1 MVGFSKTFRH
11 KAKNMKKIVRN
22 SLISMVFASLIAGC
36 GGSNTEESE
45 SSQVQTNPVTSKGQI
60 DGFGS
65 VIVNGVRYNT
75 DNAVIVVNGV
85 EVEEAELKVGYIVTV
100 IGEVSEDGSVAV
112 ATRVEYS
119 AELIGPVEAIDLAQG
134 TITVLGQVVRL
145 SEDTFFGDNI
155 DEDEIEE
162 LLSDAVI
169 EVSAFPSED
178 GTLLAAHIEIE
189 LEEDSFRLSGEI
201 SNVNIESLTLTI
213 NGQVVD
219 ISEVDLGDLDIEE
232 LENGMDVVV
241 TGSLEDDVFVAD
253 DELEEHEGLP
263 ETDANVE
270 VEIEGVVSD
279 LTDNGMFEI
288 NGMRVLFD
296 ATTEFEYGEEENLR
310 NGLLVEVEGVV
321 NDDGILVADEIELHR
336 NAEMEFE
343 GFIESIDL
351 ENDTFT
357 VRDFIFTVTADTSF
371 DDDSDMDERR
381 FSLEDLSIGDLI
393 DVLAFTDFEGEDV
406 LLAKR
411 IRRYSHDEED
421 EQEDFEAEALGRIDI
436 VEGNHLELH
445 NGVTIA
451 ITEQT
456 EIEGGELLLDIPR
469 EVLGGVIAVEGV
481 FEGDILYA
489 REVEILAWCGENG
502 TIYPTND
509 GEISMSVLEICGNE
523 EDDEGEE
530 EEREE
535 ENEEAPGDDEESSGD
550 GEDVNREEES
560 EPGEE
565 SEEEVESELEESNGE
580 DGGQDEAPVEEEEQ
594 ETEERDEVVEEGER
608 EEESDAEDEAEP
620 EEPGVEENEGVTDAP
635 EEEDGETTDALE

>member
-1 MVGFSKTFRH
+1 MVGSSKTFRH

-22 SLISMVFASLIAGC
+22 TLIPMVFASLIAGC
-36 GGSNTEESE
+36 GGSNTGESE
-45 SSQVQTNPVTSKGQI
+45 ASQVQTNPVTSMGQI

-100 IGEVSEDGSVAV
+100 VGEVSEDGSVAV

-119 AELIGPVEAIDLAQG
+119 AELIGPVEDIDLVQG
-134 TITVLGQVVRL
+134 TITVLGQVVRI
-145 SEDTFFGDNI
+145 SEDTFFGDEI
-155 DEDEIEE
+155 DEEAIEE

-178 GTLLAAHIEIE
+178 GTFLAAHIEIE
-189 LEEDSFRLSGEI
+189 LEEDGFRLSGEI
-201 SNVNIESLTLTI
+201 SNVNLESLTLTI

-219 ISEVDLGDLDIEE
+219 ISEVDLGDLEIEA
-232 LENGMDVVV
+232 LEDGMDVVV
-241 TGSLEDDVFVAD
+241 TGSLEGEVFVAE
-253 DELEEHEGLP
+253 DELEEHDGMP
-263 ETDANVE
+263 DTDANVE
-270 VEIEGVVSD
+270 VEVEGIVSD

-288 NGMRVLFD
+288 NGMRVQFD
-296 ATTEFEYGEEENLR
+296 GTTEFEYGEEAHLR

-321 NDDGILVADEIELHR
+321 NDEGVLVADEIELHR

-357 VRDFIFTVTADTSF
+357 VRDLTFTVTADTSF
-371 DDDSDMDERR
+371 DDDSDMEERR
-381 FSLEDLSIGDLI
+381 FALDDLSVGDLI
-393 DVLAFTDFEGEDV
+393 DVLAFTDFEGQDV

-411 IRRYSHDEED
+411 IRRYNHDEEG
-421 EQEDFEAEALGRIDI
+421 EQDDFEAEALGRIDV

-445 NGVTIA
+445 NGVTVA

-456 EIEGGELLLDIPR
+456 EIEGGELLLEIPR
-469 EVLGGVIAVEGV
+469 EVLGGVIEVEGI

-509 GEISMSVLEICGNE
+509 DEISMSVLEICGND
-523 EDDEGEE
+523 EDDEGSEEAQEAGSDEE
-530 EEREE
+530 EEQEREE
-535 ENEEAPGDDEESSGD
+535 GESNDEAPGDEEESLGE
-550 GEDVNREEES
+550 GEDVNREE
-560 EPGEE
+560 
-565 SEEEVESELEESNGE
+565 
-580 DGGQDEAPVEEEEQ
+580 
-594 ETEERDEVVEEGER
+594 
-608 EEESDAEDEAEP
+608 EP
-620 EEPGVEENEGVTDAP
+620 EEPGVEENDGVTDAL
-635 EEEDGETTDALE
+635 EEEEGETTDELE

>member
-1 MVGFSKTFRH
+1 
-11 KAKNMKKIVRN
+11 MKKIVRN
-22 SLISMVFASLIAGC
+22 TLIPMVFASLIVGC

-45 SSQVQTNPVTSKGQI
+45 ASQLQTNPVTSKGQI

-178 GTLLAAHIEIE
+178 GTFLAAHIEIE

-201 SNVNIESLTLTI
+201 SNVNLESLTLTI

-219 ISEVDLGDLDIEE
+219 ISEVDLGDLEIDE

-253 DELEEHEGLP
+253 NELEEHDGLP

-270 VEIEGVVSD
+270 VEIEGIVSG

-296 ATTEFEYGEEENLR
+296 GTTAFEYGEEENLR

-351 ENDTFT
+351 ESDTFT
-357 VRDFIFTVTADTSF
+357 VRDLTFTVTADTSF

-381 FSLEDLSIGDLI
+381 FALDDLSIGDLI
-393 DVLAFTDFEGEDV
+393 DVLAFTDFEGQDV

-411 IRRYSHDEED
+411 IRRYNHDEED
-421 EQEDFEAEALGRIDI
+421 EQDDFEAEALGRIDV

-523 EDDEGEE
+523 EDEEGEE
-530 EEREE
+530 EEQEPANEEE
-535 ENEEAPGDDEESSGD
+535 ENEEASGDDEESSGD
-550 GEDVNREEES
+550 EEDVNREEEPES
-560 EPGEE
+560 GEE
-565 SEEEVESELEESNGE
+565 SEEEAESEEEESEESNGE
-580 DGGQDEAPVEEEEQ
+580 DGGQEDAALIEEEES
-594 ETEERDEVVEEGER
+594 EP
-608 EEESDAEDEAEP
+608 EDEAEP
-620 EEPGVEENEGVTDAP
+620 EELGVEENEGVSDAP
-635 EEEDGETTDALE
+635 EEENGETTDALE

>member
-22 SLISMVFASLIAGC
+22 TLIPMVFASLIAGC
-36 GGSNTEESE
+36 GGSNTEES
-45 SSQVQTNPVTSKGQI
+45 QVTTNPVTSKGQI

-75 DNAVIVVNGV
+75 DDAVIVVNGV

-119 AELIGPVEAIDLAQG
+119 AELIGPVEAIDLVQG

-145 SEDTFFGDNI
+145 SEDTFFGDDI

-189 LEEDSFRLSGEI
+189 LEEDNFRLSGEI
-201 SNVNIESLTLTI
+201 SNVNLESLTLTI

-219 ISEVDLGDLDIEE
+219 ISEVDLGDLEIEE

-253 DELEEHEGLP
+253 DELEEHDGLP

-270 VEIEGVVSD
+270 VEIEGIVSD

-296 ATTEFEYGEEENLR
+296 GTTEFEYGEEENLR

-357 VRDFIFTVTADTSF
+357 VRDLTFSVTADTSF
-371 DDDSDMDERR
+371 DDDSDIDERR
-381 FSLEDLSIGDLI
+381 FSLDDLSVGDLI
-393 DVLAFTDFEGEDV
+393 DVLAFTDFEGEDE

-411 IRRYSHDEED
+411 IRRYNHDEED
-421 EQEDFEAEALGRIDI
+421 EQDDFEAEALGRIDI

-469 EVLGGVIAVEGV
+469 EVLGGVVAVEGV

-489 REVEILAWCGENG
+489 REVEILAWCGANG

-509 GEISMSVLEICGNE
+509 GEISMSVLEICG
-523 EDDEGEE
+523 DE
-530 EEREE
+530 
-535 ENEEAPGDDEESSGD
+535 DEEG
-550 GEDVNREEES
+550 V
-560 EPGEE
+560 P
-565 SEEEVESELEESNGE
+565 
-580 DGGQDEAPVEEEEQ
+580 EEEEQ
-594 ETEERDEVVEEGER
+594 EPANEEEDEEPGSVEEFEEEAESE
-608 EEESDAEDEAEP
+608 EEESEESAEEGGQEEAGDSED
-620 EEPGVEENEGVTDAP
+620 EPGVEENDGVTDAP
-635 EEEDGETTDALE
+635 EEEGGETTDELE